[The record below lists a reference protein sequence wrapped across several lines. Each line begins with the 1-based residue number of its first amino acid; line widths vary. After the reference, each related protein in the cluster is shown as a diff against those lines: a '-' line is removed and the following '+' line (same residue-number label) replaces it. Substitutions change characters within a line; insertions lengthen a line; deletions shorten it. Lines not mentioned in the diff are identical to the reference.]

1 MGCSREESGHRKAGI
16 QKWVW
21 AELGKGLCEASS
33 LEGVEDAVWDID
45 CSSRS
50 LKTAL
55 NIISN
60 PSHEKSR
67 RLLREEPSWRLR
79 GRRLSRDTPD
89 QAQSSCP
96 LSFHTAPDSPQPL
109 QPPNDMEG
117 HRQGPGRPPWIQASQ
132 QPSCSP
138 SHRRQPRVTQ
148 IKRHAG
154 KAGFHMARK

>member
-1 MGCSREESGHRKAGI
+1 M
-16 QKWVW
+16 W

-60 PSHEKSR
+60 PSQEKSR
-67 RLLREEPSWRLR
+67 RLLHEEPSWRLR

-96 LSFHTAPDSPQPL
+96 LSFHTAPDSPQSL

-117 HRQGPGRPPWIQASQ
+117 HRQGPGRPPVD
-132 QPSCSP
+132 PSESAAFLLTKPAEAAQGDSDKETCREGWLP
-138 SHRRQPRVTQ
+138 Y
-148 IKRHAG
+148 G
-154 KAGFHMARK
+154 KEVGGRNGQ